1 MYRGDEYFNLSTEK
15 VTNVLSRLERFN
27 AHTRRPISVG
37 QHLLHCLELAEQAG
51 YSFREKQL
59 VVYHDV
65 PEAYYGDIPSYIK
78 KFLGEE
84 ANLFLHNIDV
94 QIYEHFGIEWPKK
107 SEHDRVKEIDLIAL
121 ALEAEYGFG
130 TAFTVDDWPNI
141 PATVDRLLIDD
152 ITLLSQKEV
161 ASLLDLELNRY
172 KGN

>member
-15 VTNVLSRLERFN
+15 VANVLSRLERFN

-37 QHLLHCLELAEQAG
+37 QHLLHCYYLAEDLG
-51 YSFREKQL
+51 YSFRERQL
-59 VVYHDV
+59 VLYHDV

-84 ANLFLHNIDV
+84 ASLFLHNIDV

-121 ALEAEYGFG
+121 TLEAQYGFG
-130 TAFTVDDWPNI
+130 DVFLSEDWPKI
-141 PATVDRLLIDD
+141 PDYVNTTILGD
-152 ITLLSQKEV
+152 IIPSAASAV
-161 ASLLDLELNRY
+161 ANSLERKLNQY